1 MSMGSVINT
10 NIMSLNAQRNLS
22 SSQGALATSL
32 ERLSSGLRIN
42 SAKDDAAGLAIS
54 ERFTAQI
61 NGQNQAIRNSND
73 GISFAQ
79 TAEGALEEVSNLMQR
94 VRELAV
100 QSANDTNSASDREAL
115 NQEVEQAVAEIQRIA
130 ESTQFNDQNVL
141 DGTLSDL
148 VFQVGANRGQTIS
161 VDGVDSRTD
170 QLGLQVFGDQE
181 GVNTS
186 DLADVAG
193 GDRTITIGDDS
204 IDLSGAGDDLSAIVD
219 AINAEGLS
227 GVSAEQAEFTETAEM
242 TVGSIEAASDGAG
255 GLEEVSFEFD
265 IGSATI
271 SVEAGT
277 TGDFGGTALAIAVEE
292 AVNDADIGVTVER
305 DGDSLVFRN
314 EDGENIEFSNMS
326 ITNAAAGVNTD
337 DLSVVFGDVMGV
349 GDAISSVT
357 TVATTGTLAVSSQ
370 ISATT
375 GSQDL
380 VFELEVAGFSNVE
393 VTVLAGDITAGGSV
407 DQDAL
412 GSAIAASLDGLAD
425 ITAAYSATSN
435 EISVTRADG
444 DDFTIEGVTNATN
457 IASLDLNDLF
467 GQPGP
472 IEFDNGTVGQASGVE
487 AITSATFQA
496 GFEIEVRDLD
506 AEISGDAEFL
516 QAIGLQDSDGDN
528 ISQSLDVANLSVL
541 SRAEASDAIRTAD
554 AALQQVSGLRSEL
567 GAVQNRFE
575 ATIANLSIGSEN
587 LTAARSRIQ
596 DTDFA
601 AETAELTRAQILQQA
616 GTSILSQANAVPQ
629 TVLGLLQ

>member
-1 MSMGSVINT
+1 MGSVINT

>member
-1 MSMGSVINT
+1 MGSVINT

-326 ITNAAAGVNTD
+326 ITNAATGVNTD

-375 GSQDL
+375 GGQDL

-435 EISVTRADG
+435 EISVTRA
-444 DDFTIEGVTNATN
+444 
-457 IASLDLNDLF
+457 
-467 GQPGP
+467 
-472 IEFDNGTVGQASGVE
+472 
-487 AITSATFQA
+487 
-496 GFEIEVRDLD
+496 
-506 AEISGDAEFL
+506 
-516 QAIGLQDSDGDN
+516 
-528 ISQSLDVANLSVL
+528 
-541 SRAEASDAIRTAD
+541 
-554 AALQQVSGLRSEL
+554 
-567 GAVQNRFE
+567 
-575 ATIANLSIGSEN
+575 
-587 LTAARSRIQ
+587 
-596 DTDFA
+596 
-601 AETAELTRAQILQQA
+601 
-616 GTSILSQANAVPQ
+616 
-629 TVLGLLQ
+629 